1 MNQKNFCRTAA
12 LALCIAGASA
22 AQAFSVQ
29 TFSPQ
34 GEVAQVRQVRATFSE
49 PMVRFGDP
57 RLPAPFDLA
66 CPTPG
71 SGRWVDDKTW
81 VFDFKEDVPAGSAC
95 QLSAKPGLKA
105 LAGGELSGTTRYSFN
120 TGGPIVKRAY
130 PFDSGNGGG
139 RVEEEQ
145 VFALLLNGAATA
157 ESIERF
163 GHCQVSSLGERIP
176 LKVITGAVRD
186 EILKAVSLRAQQA
199 RVVTVRCARP
209 LPPGAKL
216 DLVWGKGIATPSGV
230 SNSAD
235 RRLSYEVRPPFNA
248 SFTCERENARADCLP
263 IRPLRLEFSSP
274 VPRSVAERVVLV
286 TPAGERLVP
295 QLETGRGDQTEQLL
309 SFWDRGMQRFL
320 WLIGRNSGK
329 TSDAAELRAQ
339 EGVSAVQWKA
349 ALPETAA
356 LRIELPPELK
366 DDAGRV
372 LANASQFPLTVK
384 TSGAPPL
391 AKFAAAPF
399 GILELNAEP
408 LLPVTLRHVEPELMV
423 KGTSATGPLPVRD
436 VRLTDDKQVIAWL
449 AKVKRYQERW
459 LPRTVVEAE
468 LGIKLP
474 PPPTPQKPARP
485 TKRYGEQQGEGQ
497 GDGDGEYEGYVAPD
511 ETRSVQTRA
520 ISLMGGVKD
529 VRRLTLPPSDA
540 KEGRPFEV
548 VGIPL
553 PEPGLHVVEI
563 ESPRLGRSLLD
574 REAPMYVRTAAL
586 VTNLGVHFKWG
597 ATNSGVW
604 VTTLDQAEP
613 VADAQVQIS
622 DCHGEPQWS
631 GRTDA
636 KGFVLVPKVLPPM
649 NWELCNGHDGE
660 SGTEVGYFVSARKA
674 DAAKGWTDMA
684 FTWSTWN
691 QGLEAWRFHLPY
703 AGGRWDYLDDQ
714 SMRLHTVMDRTLLR
728 AGQTVSMKHVARQE
742 QLAGI
747 GLAEAS
753 QLPDQLILTHDG
765 SQQEFKFPLV
775 WRAGRYAE
783 STFEIPRDAK
793 LGRYS
798 VMLVSS
804 GRSRGWTTGSF
815 RVEEFRLPLMAGR
828 MVPPKAALVQPT
840 EVPISL
846 QVNYGNGG
854 GAAGLDVR
862 VSAQLRPADGGAA
875 QRAQAYPGFSFE
887 RPRESRDATAA
898 PTFQEEYVDENDD
911 DGRMTSRRGSAD
923 AKLVGDK
930 LAVTLDKNGAGQ
942 VKLSGLPPVQ
952 HASELLLQATYADP
966 NGEIQTLSQ
975 TVPIWPS
982 AVVLGVR
989 TDRWVSVKQS
999 LPTQVLA
1006 LDTAGKPIAQQQVSL
1021 RAVLHKVQS
1030 TRRRL
1035 VGGFYAYDNQRAD
1048 EELGEVCTGSTDG
1061 RGLLLCDV
1069 QLKTAGDIELIA
1081 SATDAGGHVARAAA
1095 TAWVTSQ
1102 GETWFGGENDDRMD
1116 VIPEQ
1121 RSYEPGQTARFQVR
1135 MPFRHATALLAIE
1148 RNGILETR
1156 TIELHGK
1163 DPTIDLPV
1171 KPEWGPNVYVSV
1183 LAVRGRLREVPWYSF
1198 FQWGWKSPSQW
1209 WGDYKQAGEPV
1220 QPPTAMVDLA
1230 KPAFKYGIA
1239 EILVGTAGHKLKVEV
1254 TTDKPSYPIRAQAQV
1269 KLKVTLPNGQPA
1281 PAGTEVALAAVDEA
1295 LLELM
1300 PNASWDL
1307 LNAMIRHRDYDV
1319 ETSTAQ
1325 MQIIGKRHFGK
1336 KAAPAGGGGGNFP
1349 TRELFDTLLLWNP
1362 RVTLDANGQAT
1373 LNVPLNDALTSFR
1386 IVAVADAVQ
1395 GPNAGLF
1402 GTGQVNIRST
1412 QDLQILAGLPPLVRE
1427 GDRYRASV
1435 TLRNTTAQ
1443 AMEVKLSASVS
1454 SSEGA
1459 QTMAPQTLRIEP
1471 NGAQEAA
1478 WDALV
1483 PFNVKSL
1490 DWTLQAES
1498 ATARDKMKFT
1508 QKVAEA
1514 VPVTVQQATL
1524 VQLDKVASL
1533 AVAPPQTALRDAKGV
1548 MRGGIDVGL
1557 KPKLADGLPGV
1568 REYFWRYP
1576 WVCLE
1581 QQASIA
1587 IGLRDAPRWQSL
1599 MERLPLYLDDDGLAH
1614 YFPPG
1619 ADSRNTGSDT
1629 LTAYLLSISAE
1640 AGSDYAIPDAAKS
1653 RMEAGLVAFVEGRLQ
1668 RKFWV
1673 PAFLRNGDLDVRKL
1687 SALEA
1692 LSRSGKVQPRMLQS
1706 IQVLPNQ
1713 WPTAAVIDW
1722 LMLLDRT
1729 PNLPEREQR
1738 ITEAETILRARL
1750 NVQGTRMGFST
1761 ERDDNWWWLM
1771 ANGDSN
1777 AVRLLL
1783 AVMQRPGWKDDMPRL
1798 VTGALQRHQY
1808 GHWSTTPANA
1818 WGVLAIEA
1826 FSRRFESE
1834 PVHGSTK
1841 AGFEGAPAL
1850 SWDWS
1855 AKPQGGT
1862 LSMGWPTPK
1871 LGAASAPSRNEGPLP
1886 SSSAPLGGR
1895 AGLVPALGAG
1905 SSVGDLKVTQ
1915 EGTGKPWLTLISR
1928 AAVPV
1933 EKPFTSGYRIE
1944 KTLTPVEQKT
1954 KGTYS
1959 RGDVYRITLKIDA
1972 QADMTWV
1979 VVHDPIPGG
1988 AALLGSGLGR
1998 DSALST
2004 DGEKSDSRGWL
2015 AYEERSFEAFRAYYR
2030 YLPKGPLVLEY
2041 TVRLNNPGDF
2051 GLPQTRVEAMYAPE
2065 MFGESPNARWVV
2077 AP

>member
-1 MNQKNFCRTAA
+1 MKKNLLARMLPVLMA
-12 LALCIAGASA
+12 LAAGPATA
-22 AQAFSVQ
+22 VTVQ

-34 GEVAQVRQVRATFSE
+34 GETALVRQVRATFSE

-57 RLPAPFDLA
+57 RLPAPFDVA
-66 CPTPG
+66 CPAPG
-71 SGRWVDDKTW
+71 SGRWIDDKTW
-81 VFDFKEDVPAGSAC
+81 VFDFKDDVPAGTTC
-95 QLSAKPGLKA
+95 QVTVKPGLKA
-105 LAGGELSGTTRYSFN
+105 MAGSELTGTIRYTFN
-120 TGGPIVKRAY
+120 TGGPVVRRAY
-130 PFDSGNGGG
+130 PSDGGGGGYGG

-145 VFALLLNGAATA
+145 VFALLLNGAATP

-176 LKVITGAVRD
+176 LKVITGGVRD
-186 EILKAVSLRAQQA
+186 EILKAVNLRAQQA
-199 RVVTVRCARP
+199 RVATVRCARP

-216 DLVWGKGIATPSGV
+216 ELVWGKGIATPTGV
-230 SNSAD
+230 ANSAD
-235 RRLSYEVRPPFNA
+235 KRLSYEVRAPFTA

-263 IRPLRLEFSSP
+263 IRPVRLEFSSP
-274 VPRSVAERVVLV
+274 VPRSVAEKVALVL
-286 TPAGERLVP
+286 PSGERLAP

-309 SFWDRGMQRFL
+309 SFWERGMQLFL
-320 WLIGRNSGK
+320 WLIGRSGGK
-329 TSDAAELRAQ
+329 TSDANELRAQ
-339 EGVSAVQWKA
+339 EGVSAAHWKV
-349 ALPETAA
+349 ALPEAAA
-356 LRIELPPELK
+356 LRVELPPDFK
-366 DDAGRV
+366 DDAGRT
-372 LANASQFPLTVK
+372 LANANRFPLPVK
-384 TSGAPPL
+384 TASAPPL

-399 GILELNAEP
+399 GVLELNAEP
-408 LLPVTLRHVEPELMV
+408 LLPVTLRHIEADLAV
-423 KGTSATGPLPVRD
+423 KGVGATGALPVRD
-436 VRLTDDKQVIAWL
+436 VRLTDDKQIVAWL
-449 AKVKRYQERW
+449 AKVKRYHERW
-459 LPRTVVEAE
+459 LPREEVEAE
-468 LGIKLP
+468 LKRKLP
-474 PPPTPQKPARP
+474 PPPAKTKPAKP
-485 TKRYGEQQGEGQ
+485 TKRYGEDVPEGEGGEDEY
-497 GDGDGEYEGYVAPD
+497 GDYTPPD
-511 ETRSVQTRA
+511 ETRSVQSRA
-520 ISLMGGVKD
+520 VSLIGSEPNA
-529 VRRLTLPPSDA
+529 RRLSLPASDA
-540 KEGRPFEV
+540 KDGRPFEV

-553 PEPGLHVVEI
+553 PEPGLHIVEI

-597 ATNSGVW
+597 ALNSGIW
-604 VTTLDQAEP
+604 VTSLDKAQP
-613 VADAQVQIS
+613 VADAQVQVS
-622 DCHGEPQWS
+622 DCHGAPVWS

-636 KGFVLVPKVLPPM
+636 TGFAKVPVVLPQL
-649 NWELCNGHDGE
+649 NWEACNGQRGD
-660 SGTEVGYFVSARKA
+660 SGNEVGYFVSARKA
-674 DAAKGWTDMA
+674 DPAKGWTDMA
-684 FTWSTWN
+684 FVWSTWN
-691 QGLEAWRFHLPY
+691 EGLEAWRFHLPY
-703 AGGRWDYLDDQ
+703 SGGRWGDPEDQ
-714 SMRLHTVMDRTLLR
+714 ATRLHTVMDRTLLR
-728 AGQTVSMKHVARQE
+728 AGQTVSMKHYARQE

-747 GLAEAS
+747 GPADPARLPV
-753 QLPDQLILTHDG
+753 QLVITHDG
-765 SQQEFKFPLV
+765 SQQQFKFPLA

-783 STFEIPRDAK
+783 TTFEIPRDAK

-798 VMLVSS
+798 LAMVGG
-804 GRSRGWTTGSF
+804 GRGMVQGTGAF
-815 RVEEFRLPLMAGR
+815 RVEEFRLPLMTGR
-828 MVPPKAALVQPT
+828 LVPPKGALVQPA
-840 EVPISL
+840 EVPINL

-875 QRAQAYPGFSFE
+875 QRTQAYPGFSFE
-887 RPRESRDATAA
+887 RPRESRDAASS
-898 PTFQEEYVDENDD
+898 PFQEEYVDENDD
-911 DGRMTSRRGSAD
+911 GRMVSARSSAD

-942 VKLSGLPPVQ
+942 VKLTGLPAVQ

-966 NGEIQTLSQ
+966 NGEIQTLTQ
-975 TVPIWPS
+975 TVPLWPS

-1048 EELGEVCTGSTDG
+1048 EELGEVCNGRTDA

-1069 QLKTAGDIELIA
+1069 NIKVSGDVELIA

-1095 TAWVTSQ
+1095 TAWITRQ

-1163 DPTIDLPV
+1163 DPTIELPI
-1171 KPEWGPNVYVSV
+1171 KPEWGPNVYISV
-1183 LAVRGRLREVPWYSF
+1183 LAVRGRLSEVPWYSF

-1209 WGDYKQAGEPV
+1209 WSDYKQAGEPV
-1220 QPPTAMVDLA
+1220 PPPTAMVDLA
-1230 KPAFKYGIA
+1230 KPAFKYGIT
-1239 EILVGTAGHKLKVEV
+1239 EILVGTAGHKLKVDV

-1300 PNASWDL
+1300 PNDSWDL
-1307 LNAMIRHRDYDV
+1307 LRAMVRHRDYDV

-1325 MQIIGKRHFGK
+1325 MQIIGKRHFGR
-1336 KAAPAGGGGGNFP
+1336 KAAPAGGGGGQFP

-1373 LNVPLNDALTSFR
+1373 LTVPLNDALTSFR

-1395 GPNAGLF
+1395 GRNGGLF
-1402 GTGQVNIRST
+1402 GTGQASIRST

-1435 TLRNTTAQ
+1435 TLRNTTAK
-1443 AMEVKLSASVS
+1443 AMDVKLSASLD

-1459 QTMAPQTLRIEP
+1459 QTMPPQTLRIEP

-1483 PFNVKSL
+1483 PFNGKSVE
-1490 DWTLQAES
+1490 WTLQAES

-1524 VQLDKVASL
+1524 TQLDKAASL
-1533 AVAPPQTALRDAKGV
+1533 SVAPPQTALRDAKGV
-1548 MRGGIDVGL
+1548 MRGGIEVNL
-1557 KPKLADGLPGV
+1557 KPRLGDGLAGV
-1568 REYFWRYP
+1568 RAYFWRYP
-1576 WVCLE
+1576 WSCLE
-1581 QQASIA
+1581 QQASVA
-1587 IGLRDAPRWQSL
+1587 IGLREAPRWQSL

-1619 ADSRNTGSDT
+1619 AGGRHSGSDT
-1629 LTAYLLSISAE
+1629 LTAYLLSASTE
-1640 AGSDYAIPDAAKS
+1640 AGGEYAIPDASKS
-1653 RMEAGLVAFVEGRLQ
+1653 RMEAGLIAFVEGRLE

-1706 IQVLPNQ
+1706 IQILPNQ

-1722 LMLLDRT
+1722 LMVLDRT
-1729 PNLPEREQR
+1729 TNLPEREQR
-1738 ITEAETILRARL
+1738 IAEAENILRSRL
-1750 NVQGTRMGFST
+1750 NMQGTRMGFST

-1777 AVRLLL
+1777 AVRLLI

-1798 VTGALQRHQY
+1798 VTGALQRHQH
-1808 GHWSTTPANA
+1808 GHWSTTPANV
-1818 WGVLAIEA
+1818 WGVLAMEA
-1826 FSRRFESE
+1826 FSRRFENE
-1834 PVHGSTK
+1834 PVSGSTK
-1841 AGFEGAPAL
+1841 AGFEGASAQ
-1850 SWDWS
+1850 SWDWA

-1862 LSMGWPTPK
+1862 LAMGWPTPK
-1871 LGAASAPSRNEGPLP
+1871 LGAASAPL
-1886 SSSAPLGGR
+1886 SA
-1895 AGLVPALGAG
+1895 
-1905 SSVGDLKVTQ
+1905 GDLKVTQ
-1915 EGTGKPWLTLISR
+1915 EGSGKPWLTVVSR

-1933 EKPFTSGYRIE
+1933 EQPFSSGYRIT
-1944 KTLTPVEQKT
+1944 KTLTPVEQKVA
-1954 KGTYS
+1954 GAYS
-1959 RGDVYRITLKIDA
+1959 RGDVYRVKLAIDA

-1988 AALLGSGLGR
+1988 ATLLGSGLGR

-2004 DGEKSDSRGWL
+2004 EGEQRDSRGWL

-2077 AP
+2077 KP